1 MERKMTQIANMIL
14 AILIGVAF
22 LLMIEFTMINLILG
36 CETWNEQL
44 WDENNSCVTLSK
56 MLGF

>member
-1 MERKMTQIANMIL
+1 MARNMIN
-14 AILIGVAF
+14 ILFATLVGVCF
-22 LLMIEFTMINLILG
+22 LLMIEFTLINLVLG

-44 WDENNSCVTLSK
+44 WDENNSCITLSK

>member
-1 MERKMTQIANMIL
+1 MTQIANIML
-14 AILIGVAF
+14 AIFIGVAF
-22 LLMIEFTMINLILG
+22 LLMIEFTMINMILG

-44 WDENNSCVTLSK
+44 WDENNSCISLSK

>member
-22 LLMIEFTMINLILG
+22 LLMIEFTIINLILG

-56 MLGF
+56 MFGF